1 MPLYSKRDDSALNHL
16 FLYMEVSTEGGN
28 QMNAE
33 IIAVGSELLLGQ
45 IANTNAQ
52 YISEQL
58 AEAGVNVYYH
68 TTVGDNP
75 VRLNQAI
82 EIAQKR
88 ADLLIFTGGLG
99 PTKDDLT
106 KETIAKA
113 LGTGLSM
120 DEDALESIKAYFNKT
135 NRVMTPNNEKQALI
149 LEGSGVLKN
158 EFGMAPG
165 MFIKKEGITYMLL
178 PGPPSEMRPM
188 FSKYGIP
195 ALIHTLK
202 RKEIIFSRVLRFF
215 GIGEAQLETDLEEL
229 INTQTNPT
237 IAPLAGDGEVTLRL
251 TAKHESKEVAGS
263 LLDAVEEKIL
273 GLVGDYFYGYDHD
286 SLVEVGMNVLKEKGL
301 SLSCAE
307 SLTGGLFQSEATS
320 ISGASAV
327 LKGGVVCYQDD
338 VKKRILS
345 VQESTLELYSA
356 VSEQC
361 AIELAENV
369 RVLFSSDIGI
379 SFTGVAGPADHNGKK
394 AGTVWI
400 GLAIKDHP
408 AKAFQLNLAGGRNA
422 NRKRTT
428 KYGWYYILQ
437 ELT

>member
-1 MPLYSKRDDSALNHL
+1 
-16 FLYMEVSTEGGN
+16 
-28 QMNAE
+28 MNAE

-58 AEAGVNVYYH
+58 AEAGVDVYYH
-68 TTVGDNP
+68 TSVGDNP
-75 VRLNQAI
+75 VRLSQAVKV
-82 EIAQKR
+82 AQGR

-120 DEDALESIKAYFNKT
+120 DGEALESIKAYFQKT
-135 NRVMTPNNEKQALI
+135 KRQMTPNNEKQALI
-149 LEGSGVLKN
+149 LEGSASLKN
-158 EFGMAPG
+158 ENGMAPG
-165 MFIKKEGITYMLL
+165 MFLKKDGISYMLL

-195 ALIHTLK
+195 AILGTLK
-202 RKEIIFSRVLRFF
+202 RKEIIYSRVLRFF

-229 INTQTNPT
+229 IDTQTNPT

-251 TAKHESKEVAGS
+251 TAKHESKSVAAE
-263 LLDAVEEKIL
+263 LLDGVEEKIL
-273 GLVGDYFYGYDHD
+273 NVVGDYFYGYDQD
-286 SLVEVGMNVLKEKGL
+286 SLVEVGMKVLKGKGL
-301 SLSCAE
+301 TLSCAE
-307 SLTGGLFQSEATS
+307 SLTGGLFQSEITTLP
-320 ISGASAV
+320 GASAV
-327 LKGGVVCYQDD
+327 LKGGVVCYQDEI
-338 VKKRILS
+338 KKKVLS
-345 VQESTLELYSA
+345 VREDTLKQHSA

-369 RVLFSSDIGI
+369 RTLFASDIGI
-379 SFTGVAGPADHNGKK
+379 SFTGVAGPDDLDGKK

-400 GLAIKDHP
+400 GLAVKDRP
-408 AKAFQLNLAGGRNA
+408 AKAFLLNLAGGRNG
-422 NRKRTT
+422 NRKRTA
-428 KYGWYYILQ
+428 KYGWHYLLK

>member
-1 MPLYSKRDDSALNHL
+1 
-16 FLYMEVSTEGGN
+16 
-28 QMNAE
+28 MNAE

-58 AEAGVNVYYH
+58 AEAGVDVYYH
-68 TTVGDNP
+68 TSVGDNP
-75 VRLNQAI
+75 VRLSQAVKV
-82 EIAQKR
+82 AQER

-120 DEDALESIKAYFNKT
+120 DEEALESIKSYFQKT
-135 NRVMTPNNEKQALI
+135 KRQMTPNNEKQALI
-149 LEGSGVLKN
+149 LEGSDALKN
-158 EFGMAPG
+158 ENGMAPG
-165 MFIKKEGITYMLL
+165 MFLKKGDISYMLL

-195 ALIHTLK
+195 VILRSLK

-215 GIGEAQLETDLEEL
+215 GIGEAQLETELEEL
-229 INTQTNPT
+229 IDTQTNPT

-251 TAKHESKEVAGS
+251 TAKHESKSVAAE
-263 LLDAVEEKIL
+263 LLDGVEEKIL
-273 GLVGDYFYGYDHD
+273 NVAGDYFYGYDQD
-286 SLVEVGMNVLKEKGL
+286 SLVEVGMRLLKEKGQT
-301 SLSCAE
+301 LSCAE
-307 SLTGGLFQSEATS
+307 SLTGGLFQSEITS
-320 ISGASAV
+320 LPGASAV
-327 LKGGVVCYQDD
+327 LQGGVVCYQDEI
-338 VKKRILS
+338 KKKILS
-345 VQESTLELYSA
+345 VSENTLEQDSA

-361 AIELAENV
+361 ALELAENV
-369 RVLFSSDIGI
+369 RTLFASDIGI
-379 SFTGVAGPADHNGKK
+379 SFTGLAGPDDVDGKK

-400 GLAIKDHP
+400 GLAIKGRP
-408 AKAFQLNLAGGRNA
+408 VKAFLLNLAGGRNG
-422 NRKRTT
+422 NRKRTA
-428 KYGWYYILQ
+428 KYGWHYLLK